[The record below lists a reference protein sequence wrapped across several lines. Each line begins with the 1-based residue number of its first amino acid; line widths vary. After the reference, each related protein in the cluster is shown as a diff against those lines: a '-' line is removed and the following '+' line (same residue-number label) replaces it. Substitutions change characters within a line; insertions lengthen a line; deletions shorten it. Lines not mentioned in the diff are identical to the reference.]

1 MSGVLVDARRSAQVY
16 LEESA
21 VLAGGSAG
29 KKLLEIAALYRELC
43 DGILAVVPYN
53 RLSEQ
58 FAFNAGPEESWDR
71 DTRVR
76 LAAALREAVSIERSV
91 QTRRQGRFTR
101 ARMLVIRGAAAP
113 ATADPM
119 FEKAVRATP
128 VPVAALPRK
137 HGGRNVLKA
146 GLARP
151 PILRIF

>member
-1 MSGVLVDARRSAQVY
+1 MDARRSAQVY

-91 QTRRQGRFTR
+91 QTVAKDVLRE
-101 ARMLVIRGAAAP
+101 LVC
-113 ATADPM
+113 
-119 FEKAVRATP
+119 
-128 VPVAALPRK
+128 
-137 HGGRNVLKA
+137 
-146 GLARP
+146 
-151 PILRIF
+151 